1 MDLATANELIN
12 SPVVQKYIENI
23 DADAEAAPDEMN
35 SNIGGM
41 SDYPSHF
48 ISEYKADG
56 AALDSAWGDF
66 NAAWNTIVVG
76 QAKDG
81 KAAIDA
87 YTHYVLTL
95 GVLEQQNVRFGA
107 FVEYNVAGLAAAFID
122 FFMDFLKRAR
132 KDFEELHTELL
143 ELEKLL
149 KKAKKEVKEAEAQR
163 IINVAITAVSLC
175 IPGVGLGAR
184 IGIAVGTF
192 TVQMALDAALGPGD
206 PGALGTVNTAAGD
219 AIGIPKQIKPKFAK
233 LGNAASGI
241 LTFKLDSDEVAEAK
255 KIVAKIK
262 DRLTTINKILKRLEP
277 LLENDTA
284 KLEKLKEGFDKAV
297 EQAKAAAAKYK
308 SAENE
313 RLGLLKELEALK

>member
-1 MDLATANELIN
+1 MDLETANKLIN
-12 SPVVQKYIENI
+12 SPLVQKYIENI
-23 DADAEAAPDEMN
+23 DTDAQAALDEMD

-41 SDYPSHF
+41 SDYPIHF

-66 NAAWNTIVVG
+66 NAEWNKIVME

-81 KAAIDA
+81 KAAMTA
-87 YTHYVLTL
+87 YTRYVLTL

-107 FVEYNVAGLAAAFID
+107 YVEYNVAGLAAAFID

-132 KDFEELHTELL
+132 KNFEELHAELL

-163 IINVAITAVSLC
+163 VINVAITAVSLC
-175 IPGVGLGAR
+175 VGPAGVGAR
-184 IGIAVGTF
+184 IGVAAGVF
-192 TVQMALDAALGPGD
+192 TVQMVLDAALGPGD
-206 PGALGTVNTAAGD
+206 PGALGTINTAAGD
-219 AIGIPKQIKPKFAK
+219 AISVPKSIKPKFAK
-233 LGNAASGI
+233 LGSAATAV
-241 LTFKLDSDEVAEAK
+241 LTLKLDSDEVAEAK
-255 KIVAKIK
+255 KIVEKIK
-262 DRLTTINKILKRLEP
+262 ERLRTIEKTMKSLERF
-277 LLENDTA
+277 LYDDAN
-284 KLEKLKEGFDKAV
+284 KLEKLKDAFDKAV
-297 EQAKAAAAKYK
+297 EQAKAAADKYR

>member
-23 DADAEAAPDEMN
+23 DADAEAALDEMN
-35 SNIGGM
+35 SNIGEM

-66 NAAWNTIVVG
+66 NAAWNKIVVG

-81 KAAIDA
+81 KAAIGA
-87 YTHYVLTL
+87 YTRYVLTL

-107 FVEYNVAGLAAAFID
+107 FVEYNVAGLAAAFAE

-132 KDFEELHTELL
+132 KNFEELHAELL

-163 IINVAITAVSLC
+163 VINLAITAVSLC

-206 PGALGTVNTAAGD
+206 PGALGTFNTAAGD
-219 AIGIPKQIKPKFAK
+219 AVSVPKSIKPKFAK
-233 LGNAASGI
+233 LGSAATAV
-241 LTFKLDSDEVAEAK
+241 LTLKLDSDEVAEAK
-255 KIVAKIK
+255 KIVTKIK
-262 DRLTTINKILKRLEP
+262 ERLGTIEKTMKTLERF
-277 LLENDTA
+277 LYDDAA
-284 KLEKLKEGFDKAV
+284 KLEKLKDAFDKSV